1 MNFYWNDWS
10 AVNLR
15 WDLFF
20 LASFFIPLR
29 LILLGRRRRLADL
42 KFDFA
47 FAVRFTLALA
57 VHAALAGGVLA
68 WAGKSGF
75 LTVRYFWTMLS
86 VALPCALAI
95 FALRRTDRMRWPAL
109 ALALAALMIKFYAEV
124 FEPANL
130 EVERIVLE
138 SPRITGVVRIAH
150 ISDVQTDGVNSA
162 LRRARTAVTE
172 FSPDLIVFTGD
183 VLNHR
188 RLIPEVAAYLHSF
201 HAPGRSFFVTGDHD
215 AILPRPQFFNASGYR
230 VIDGQRVSLN
240 IRGSRVDLIG
250 WDLPDFRRPA
260 SVTGLRGRP
269 DAFSILMSH
278 PPDSIFLARRRSID
292 LVIAGHTHGGQ
303 VVVPFFGPPITLS
316 RVPRAIAAG
325 GLHQF
330 EDLQVIVSRG
340 LGMEGGYAPRIRF
353 LCRPHLVLIELRPAT
368 AQIVQR

>member
-109 ALALAALMIKFYAEV
+109 ALALAALNVKFYAEV

-138 SPRITGVVRIAH
+138 SPRIAGVVRIAH

-230 VIDGQRVSLN
+230 VIDGQRVALN

-325 GLHQF
+325 GLHNF
-330 EDLQVIVSRG
+330 EDLRVIVSRG

-368 AQIVQR
+368 AQIVRR